1 MQKHFKIF
9 KFYSNHFDKILWSF
23 WFFEFRDENNGYH
36 DEDDNNG
43 NGGLTMMKVLN
54 VNENISKRKSDIENL
69 VTTRFRQIL
78 SKMAEKFKFK
88 KSWWYLNS
96 KFVQDGEKMVKTW
109 INFKKE
115 FFLFKVNSGFEF
127 FFWINFFL
135 N

>member
-1 MQKHFKIF
+1 MRRR
-9 KFYSNHFDKILWSF
+9 
-23 WFFEFRDENNGYH
+23 FFEFRDENNGYH

-88 KSWWYLNS
+88 KSW
-96 KFVQDGEKMVKTW
+96 
-109 INFKKE
+109 
-115 FFLFKVNSGFEF
+115 
-127 FFWINFFL
+127 
-135 N
+135 

>member
-1 MQKHFKIF
+1 
-9 KFYSNHFDKILWSF
+9 
-23 WFFEFRDENNGYH
+23 
-36 DEDDNNG
+36 
-43 NGGLTMMKVLN
+43 MMKVLN

-96 KFVQDGEKMVKTW
+96 KIDQDGEKMFKTW

-115 FFLFKVNSGFEF
+115 FFLFKVNSGFE
-127 FFWINFFL
+127 IL
-135 N
+135 YII